1 MAKKTI
7 LCAFD
12 FSESS
17 LQALRWTMVM
27 AEMYKAQVTF
37 LYCYRLISANDD
49 GELLNI
55 KRDMESSAAS
65 KFHEIEKKIKMP
77 ATVPY
82 QFISEVG
89 FFSSRIE
96 QFIRKTPVEL
106 VVIGNSVVD
115 NFNEFRDQSFDQ
127 FLSTIKVPIVIA
139 PKGMGDFIEVESTWN
154 KS

>member
-1 MAKKTI
+1 
-7 LCAFD
+7 
-12 FSESS
+12 
-17 LQALRWTMVM
+17 M

-37 LYCYRLISANDD
+37 LYCYRLITTNDD

-55 KRDMESSAAS
+55 KRDMEASASS
-65 KFHEIEKKIKMP
+65 KFHEIESKFKMP
-77 ATVPY
+77 ATVTY

-127 FLSTIKVPIVIA
+127 FLSTMQVPIVIA
-139 PKGMGDFIEVESTWN
+139 PKGMGDFSEVKSTWN